1 MGITRYRQGWVNAIN
16 ITPDHEEQNVGHI
29 FKKRIEVMA
38 PNLICI
44 SK

>member
-1 MGITRYRQGWVNAIN
+1 MGITRYRQGWVNGIN
-16 ITPDHEEQNVGHI
+16 ITPDHEEKNGHI